1 MRVVDHSPN
10 IKNSKYKTD
19 FWCAKVNTASEYYN
33 ALMYAKTLGAVW
45 INNRPYDYDKAKAQ
59 VRGQLHVIVAYNSIN
74 GLLEIGIGNKK
85 NAESMEKMIE
95 RNRRLG

>member
-1 MRVVDHSPN
+1 MICKSRYVERGISN
-10 IKNSKYKTD
+10 FYKL
-19 FWCAKVNTASEYYN
+19 E
-33 ALMYAKTLGAVW
+33 KTV
-45 INNRPYDYDKAKAQ
+45 NNRPYDYDKAKAQ